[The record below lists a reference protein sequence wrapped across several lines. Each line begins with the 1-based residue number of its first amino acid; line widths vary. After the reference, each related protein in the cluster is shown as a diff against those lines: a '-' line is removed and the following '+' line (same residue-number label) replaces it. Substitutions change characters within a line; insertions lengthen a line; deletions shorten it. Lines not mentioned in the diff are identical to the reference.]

1 MKKNLRYII
10 AFLLALMML
19 LSLCACAQTGT
30 AGNSGELD
38 LDYVGEDTD
47 QPEEEKPWYSW
58 FTEAF
63 SFGKKDTAPTAPSK
77 PDSVA
82 DFYAQGSGD
91 APQGNKGNKTD
102 QTPSTTPEEDT
113 ANKPSNSGGK
123 KDDNK
128 KDDQKGEDSNTPT
141 PTPEQ
146 KPESKKDTVTITIR
160 CDTAVNNGM
169 HLESKWAGIV
179 PASGV
184 ILPVTT
190 VEVKEGD
197 TVFDVLAFV
206 CEKYKIHMSY
216 RGGTSSGCY
225 VDGINNLYEFDG
237 GRWSGWMYCVNDW
250 YPNYGCGVYFVKP
263 GEVIVVVGPSGCG
276 KSTYLKSLNRMNDLV
291 PDCKITGQFLL
302 DGEDIY
308 ADGVDTN
315 VLRRR
320 IGMVFQKPNP
330 FPMSIYD
337 NIAYGPRVHGIKSKA
352 KLDRIVEESLIGAA
366 VFDEVKDR
374 LHKSALSLSGGQQQR
389 ICIAR
394 AIAVQPEVILMDEP
408 TSALDPV
415 STLKIEELMNTLKEK
430 YTVAIVTHNMQQAT
444 RISDYTAFFLVGEM
458 VEYAP
463 TDELF
468 SRPVDKRT
476 EDYITGRFG

>member
-10 AFLLALMML
+10 ASLLALMML

-30 AGNSGELD
+30 AGNSGQLD

-82 DFYAQGSGD
+82 DFYSQGSSD
-91 APQGNKGNKTD
+91 APEGNKSNKAD
-102 QTPSTTPEEDT
+102 QATPTTPDEEP
-113 ANKPSNSGGK
+113 ANITTPDSGGK
-123 KDDNK
+123 KNDGK
-128 KDDQKGEDSNTPT
+128 KNDQKAEDNNTPA
-141 PTPEQ
+141 PTPDQ

-263 GEVIVVVGPSGCG
+263 GEVIEWNYTCDLGCDLENGDPYGYG
-276 KSTYLKSLNRMNDLV
+276 KEWK
-291 PDCKITGQFLL
+291 
-302 DGEDIY
+302 
-308 ADGVDTN
+308 
-315 VLRRR
+315 
-320 IGMVFQKPNP
+320 
-330 FPMSIYD
+330 D
-337 NIAYGPRVHGIKSKA
+337 NH
-352 KLDRIVEESLIGAA
+352 D
-366 VFDEVKDR
+366 
-374 LHKSALSLSGGQQQR
+374 
-389 ICIAR
+389 
-394 AIAVQPEVILMDEP
+394 
-408 TSALDPV
+408 
-415 STLKIEELMNTLKEK
+415 
-430 YTVAIVTHNMQQAT
+430 
-444 RISDYTAFFLVGEM
+444 
-458 VEYAP
+458 
-463 TDELF
+463 
-468 SRPVDKRT
+468 
-476 EDYITGRFG
+476 